1 MKTFSQRSKENA
13 DDYRYMPDP
22 DIPPVVLDDAYIQAV
37 QQDMPAMPA
46 DIRAKLRGLGLDHA
60 LVEMLLDNMIPQVP
74 LTCRRNQTT
83 LSASPTGLAAKS
95 RCTITAGDQAWED
108 FTLDAARLVQLSE
121 MTAANK
127 LSSTAAKEVLLVIL
141 QSAEDPEEVAKA
153 RNLLQVSDEG
163 AIRAIVQTVITENQA
178 AAQDVKNG
186 EMKAIGFLTGQVM
199 KASKGQA
206 NPALAQKLIKEELGF
221 NPMDLPRLIVV
232 QGGSAV
238 VKPHLPG

>member
-1 MKTFSQRSKENA
+1 
-13 DDYRYMPDP
+13 
-22 DIPPVVLDDAYIQAV
+22 
-37 QQDMPAMPA
+37 MPAMPA

-60 LVEMLLDNMIPQVP
+60 LVEMLLDNMIP
-74 LTCRRNQTT
+74 
-83 LSASPTGLAAKS
+83 AKFLYDLQAEPDHIK
-95 RCTITAGDQAWED
+95 RIANWFGGEVQGVITAGDQAWED

-206 NPALAQKLIKEELGF
+206 NPALAQKLIKEELG
-221 NPMDLPRLIVV
+221 V
-232 QGGSAV
+232 
-238 VKPHLPG
+238 